1 MKRSRRRCSSQTRLD
16 TDGDGRRDRL
26 RIRISRPRETEARGK
41 TRGIDVPVIFEH
53 SPYRGDFGDAQN
65 HDVDVDVLPQDRGG
79 HKRAAAAASSA
90 RLRARG
96 RGRSDLPGSLDND
109 YVPRGYAV
117 VLGESIGTFGSDGCP
132 DIGGPAE
139 TLGTKAVIDWLNGRA
154 KAFDAAGHRVRA
166 DWTTGAVGMT
176 GVSYNGTLPNQVATT
191 GVRGL
196 KTIVPVSAISSWYD
210 YYRANGLVVAP
221 HSQTS
226 GRGRQRLSGR
236 GHRRA
241 GGLHRASA

>member
-1 MKRSRRRCSSQTRLD
+1 MPSRRLTIAALAAAIVAVAPSAAQAAKHQPPPWLKVQDGVTQPQFSLDEAIEETVFVQTRLD

-26 RIRISRPRETEARGK
+26 RIRISRPRETEAHGK

-117 VLGESIGTFGSDGCP
+117 VLGESIGTS
-132 DIGGPAE
+132 GPTAAP
-139 TLGTKAVIDWLNGRA
+139 TSAGRP
-154 KAFDAAGHRVRA
+154 RR
-166 DWTTGAVGMT
+166 
-176 GVSYNGTLPNQVATT
+176 
-191 GVRGL
+191 
-196 KTIVPVSAISSWYD
+196 
-210 YYRANGLVVAP
+210 
-221 HSQTS
+221 S
-226 GRGRQRLSGR
+226 GRRP
-236 GHRRA
+236 
-241 GGLHRASA
+241 